1 LSGYTL
7 AERDRRWRAVREGAA
22 RAGFDCIF
30 VPPSID
36 PLSQL
41 SPETVQGTRAD
52 CRYLTQM
59 DVAAVILP
67 VNGAQPIVLTERRSS
82 SAWIPEARAGSRGGQ
97 RGSWAPA
104 MTEALRE
111 AGMERGRIGVSGLK
125 GGKVTHAHA
134 PDGLVSHGPYQ
145 AVVQALPNARFED
158 ATDILGFARY
168 VKSGEEIECLR
179 RGAAIAE
186 AGVAE
191 LIDVARPGMNEA
203 FVYSRVM
210 TRVLEL
216 GSEYYPMAL
225 TIGPPDSPGTRFVE
239 PRVDRVLQPMQF
251 ITADVGAVSGGIVSQ
266 ECQPLLLSAVPDAWK
281 PVIECQAEVFEA
293 GLERMTPGTTLGEFI
308 DFINGFGDSRGIETR
323 AFLHG
328 CGYGDDGASLTPR
341 NLDAGTRNVRF
352 EANTAWIWKPFA
364 MSGDGRMRFVW
375 GGDVIV
381 TEKSGQR
388 LFARSHGLVCNP

>member
-104 MTEALRE
+104 MAEALRE

-125 GGKVTHAHA
+125 
-134 PDGLVSHGPYQ
+134 
-145 AVVQALPNARFED
+145 
-158 ATDILGFARY
+158 
-168 VKSGEEIECLR
+168 
-179 RGAAIAE
+179 
-186 AGVAE
+186 
-191 LIDVARPGMNEA
+191 
-203 FVYSRVM
+203 
-210 TRVLEL
+210 
-216 GSEYYPMAL
+216 
-225 TIGPPDSPGTRFVE
+225 
-239 PRVDRVLQPMQF
+239 
-251 ITADVGAVSGGIVSQ
+251 
-266 ECQPLLLSAVPDAWK
+266 
-281 PVIECQAEVFEA
+281 
-293 GLERMTPGTTLGEFI
+293 
-308 DFINGFGDSRGIETR
+308 
-323 AFLHG
+323 
-328 CGYGDDGASLTPR
+328 
-341 NLDAGTRNVRF
+341 
-352 EANTAWIWKPFA
+352 
-364 MSGDGRMRFVW
+364 
-375 GGDVIV
+375 
-381 TEKSGQR
+381 
-388 LFARSHGLVCNP
+388 ARSPTRTRGRPW